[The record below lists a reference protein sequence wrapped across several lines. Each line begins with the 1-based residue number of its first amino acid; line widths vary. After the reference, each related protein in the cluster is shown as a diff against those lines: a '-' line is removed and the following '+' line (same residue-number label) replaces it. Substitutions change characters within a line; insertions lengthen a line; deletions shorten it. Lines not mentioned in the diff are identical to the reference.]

1 MIFQGSNL
9 HNKFFVHIIT
19 MLVPPVDVLS
29 DIPDAE
35 ILAFVELTNS
45 PGFEAGCAGEIPQ
58 RVGMTCLSLRWES
71 HGIIAS
77 FLQSQKTVNKDDTDA
92 ILLIYLWCFNR
103 T

>member
-77 FLQSQKTVNKDDTDA
+77 FFGVSTVHRIPRGGSGCSA
-92 ILLIYLWCFNR
+92 
-103 T
+103 

>member
-1 MIFQGSNL
+1 
-9 HNKFFVHIIT
+9 
-19 MLVPPVDVLS
+19 MLVPPVSVLS

-77 FLQSQKTVNKDDTDA
+77 FLQSQKTVNKDDTDT